1 MRPIAS
7 EQNPIRYP
15 LNELLGTRAHV
26 RLLRVMANEVYGPLS
41 ASDVAKRAG
50 LTVPG
55 AQKALRKLFRSG
67 FVSRVGGGQ
76 KHQYEIHS
84 SDRLM
89 KVVLELFQ
97 AEKDRYEQLI
107 AAIKKEIK
115 NLEPHPHA
123 AWIQVFPKEL
133 GAPLTVGLLHETRQ
147 LTNCI
152 RKLRT
157 QLIQVENAFDLT
169 IEIEGYTKAD
179 ISDLCFEDF
188 TALYGILPLPDRP
201 IRNQTKSPL
210 THREKDR
217 SLHRLSRKIADAIEQ
232 DTSLVRRALE
242 YIDRLLMENHGMATR
257 DIREWRDILETYSI
271 QRLSRFLTSTSERAN
286 RLRQSNPFFAV
297 LNSDEKARM
306 ASALEDK
313 SDT

>member
-1 MRPIAS
+1 M
-7 EQNPIRYP
+7 
-15 LNELLGTRAHV
+15 
-26 RLLRVMANEVYGPLS
+26 
-41 ASDVAKRAG
+41 
-50 LTVPG
+50 
-55 AQKALRKLFRSG
+55 
-67 FVSRVGGGQ
+67 
-76 KHQYEIHS
+76 
-84 SDRLM
+84 
-89 KVVLELFQ
+89 
-97 AEKDRYEQLI
+97 
-107 AAIKKEIK
+107 
-115 NLEPHPHA
+115 
-123 AWIQVFPKEL
+123 
-133 GAPLTVGLLHETRQ
+133 
-147 LTNCI
+147 TNCI

-157 QLIQVENAFDLT
+157 QLNQVENAFDLT

-179 ISDLCFEDF
+179 ISDLSFEDF
-188 TALYGILPLPDRP
+188 TALYGILPLPDSP
-201 IRNQTKSPL
+201 IRHQTKSPL

-242 YIDRLLMENHGMATR
+242 NIDRLLMEDHGMATR

-313 SDT
+313 NDT